1 MVSCLI
7 NLPVFLVY
15 TKLILTSQYKKKRRY
30 LSNRCLRVEFIALST
45 VAIASTIDVCTKG
58 SPFRL
63 TLGTREKGIHML
75 LQKWPHAKRYFH
87 KTESRHDIISVLQ
100 SKLLF
105 FKC

>member
-7 NLPVFLVY
+7 NLALCLVY
-15 TKLILTSQYKKKRRY
+15 TKLIVSSHLEKKKKKGRY
-30 LSNRCLRVEFIALST
+30 LSNRCVRVEFIALST

-75 LQKWPHAKRYFH
+75 LKKWPHTKRYFH
-87 KTESRHDIISVLQ
+87 KTESRHDIISVPPTFQ
-100 SKLLF
+100 
-105 FKC
+105 